1 MSLSDVGASL
11 LRRLDPEVAHGFA
24 IRALQ
29 WMPLPA
35 APADDPI
42 LATTVA
48 GLRLSNPVG
57 LAAGLDKNAEALGGL
72 SRLGFG
78 FIECGSVTPRPQSGN
93 PKPRLFRL
101 AEDRAIINRMGF
113 NNAGLDAFAAHL
125 RTRPRTAV
133 VGANLGAN
141 KDTADRAADY
151 VVGLE
156 RLAGLADY
164 FTVNISS
171 PNTPGLRALQG
182 REALDDLLGRVA
194 EARPVDGVPVF
205 LKIAP
210 DLTAT
215 EIAMIVEA
223 ALANRIDGLIV
234 SNTTLDRPAGLAS
247 PHAGESGGLSG
258 APLRD
263 RALAVLRHAADAS
276 AGRLPLIGVG
286 GIASG
291 ADVYARIRAGACA
304 VQLYSALIYEGP
316 GLISLIT
323 RDLALRL
330 RADGFS
336 TVAEAA
342 AAPNGVRRGRSVRA
356 KTLA

>member
-1 MSLSDVGASL
+1 MSLTDLGAGL
-11 LRRLDPEVAHGFA
+11 LRRLDPEVAHGLA

-29 WMPLPA
+29 WAPLRAP
-35 APADDPI
+35 PADDPI
-42 LATTVA
+42 LAVTVA

-57 LAAGLDKNAEALGGL
+57 LAAGLDKNGEALAGL

-78 FIECGSVTPRPQSGN
+78 FVECGSVTPRAQAGN

-101 AEDRAIINRMGF
+101 AEDRAVINRMGF
-113 NNAGLDAFAAHL
+113 NNAGLEAFARRLDA
-125 RTRPRTAV
+125 RPYGTV

-141 KDTADRAADY
+141 KDTEDRAADY
-151 VVGLE
+151 VAGLR
-156 RLAGLADY
+156 RLAGKADY

-194 EARPVDGVPVF
+194 DARLVDGAPVF

-210 DLTAT
+210 DLTEA

-223 ALANRIDGLIV
+223 ALAHGIDALIV
-234 SNTTLDRPAGLAS
+234 SNTTLDRPGDLAS
-247 PHAGESGGLSG
+247 PYAGESGGLSG

-263 RALAVLRHAADAS
+263 RALAALRYAAEAS

-291 ADVYARIRAGACA
+291 ADAWARIRAGACA

-316 GLISLIT
+316 GLVGRIKG
-323 RDLALRL
+323 DLALRL
-330 RADGFS
+330 RAEGFS
-336 TVAEAA
+336 SVAEAST
-342 AAPNGVRRGRSVRA
+342 APLSTSALTER
-356 KTLA
+356 